1 MRCTCG
7 AQQHPPQQVAL
18 THWAGRAAAT
28 VVLAPRRTLASTET
42 KLGKPPKG
50 VDYVGALR
58 RI

>member
-1 MRCTCG
+1 M
-7 AQQHPPQQVAL
+7 
-18 THWAGRAAAT
+18 
-28 VVLAPRRTLASTET
+28 VLAPRRTLASTET